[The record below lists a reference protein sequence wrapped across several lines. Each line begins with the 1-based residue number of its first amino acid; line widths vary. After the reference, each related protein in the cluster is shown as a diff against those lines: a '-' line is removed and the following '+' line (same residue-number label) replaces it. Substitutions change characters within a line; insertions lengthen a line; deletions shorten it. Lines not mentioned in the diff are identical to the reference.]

1 MAKKIV
7 EMEKEFE
14 KEQKRRQKFLDDALS
29 EKDAAGLTIY
39 ERTIKRIQNLEKF
52 GKALYDFFDPEENLF
67 DEIYSMEL
75 AKEMDSFL
83 SKSKK
88 YYYGTMAAAFISIVL
103 AIISIVASLFY

>member
-1 MAKKIV
+1 MAV
-7 EMEKEFE
+7 
-14 KEQKRRQKFLDDALS
+14 
-29 EKDAAGLTIY
+29 
-39 ERTIKRIQNLEKF
+39 
-52 GKALYDFFDPEENLF
+52 DPEENLF

-75 AKEMDSFL
+75 ANEMDNFL